1 MRKLTLSIV
10 LLTIMTSLVACGGNK
25 DNENETKPTLEV
37 IKPTETTEAETVP
50 DKLDDP
56 VKELEIHG
64 VYVGPDGEQMSA
76 DEFHALEESIIY
88 ENSPMLQAETRS
100 DESSTTSTGDNSST
114 VDNNSDTD
122 SDNNSSSNNDNS
134 SQTDNEDTSSN
145 SENVT
150 SYVEPTLSESE
161 IAEGQID
168 FTDDQYEAIQNS
180 IDEYTNKEAQSRMSG
195 ALDYYNNL
203 K

>member
-100 DESSTTSTGDNSST
+100 DESSTTSAGDNSST
-114 VDNNSDTD
+114 VYNNSDTD
-122 SDNNSSSNNDNS
+122 SNNNSSSNNDKS

-161 IAEGQID
+161 VAEGQRD
-168 FTDDQYEAIQNS
+168 FTDEEYEAIQNS
-180 IDEYTNKEAQSRMSG
+180 IDEYTKQKADEEIEIQFN
-195 ALDYYNNL
+195 
-203 K
+203 

>member
-1 MRKLTLSIV
+1 MKRNILLIPLSI
-10 LLTIMTSLVACGGNK
+10 LMLSLSACGGK
-25 DNENETKPTLEV
+25 DKPDETKPTLEV
-37 IKPTETTEAETVP
+37 IKPTETEAETVP

-76 DEFHALEESIIY
+76 DEFHALEESIRY
-88 ENSPMLQAETRS
+88 ENSPMLQAETGS
-100 DESSTTSTGDNSST
+100 DESSTTSAVDNSST

-122 SDNNSSSNNDNS
+122 SNNNSSSNNDNS
-134 SQTDNEDTSSN
+134 SQTANGDTSLN

-161 IAEGQID
+161 IAEGQRD
-168 FTDDQYEAIQNS
+168 FTDEEYEAIQNS
-180 IDEYTNKEAQSRMSG
+180 IDEYTLKEAQDLMLN
-195 ALDYYNNL
+195 LDWWRWYSE
-203 K
+203 

>member
-1 MRKLTLSIV
+1 MKRNILLIPLSV
-10 LLTIMTSLVACGGNK
+10 LILSLSACGGK
-25 DNENETKPTLEV
+25 DKPDETKPTLEV
-37 IKPTETTEAETVP
+37 IKPTETEAETAP

-114 VDNNSDTD
+114 VDNNSDTY
-122 SDNNSSSNNDNS
+122 SNNNSSSNNDNS
-134 SQTDNEDTSSN
+134 SQAANEDTSSN

-150 SYVEPTLSESE
+150 SYVESTLSESE
-161 IAEGQID
+161 VAEGQRD

>member
-161 IAEGQID
+161 IAEGQRD

>member
-1 MRKLTLSIV
+1 MA
-10 LLTIMTSLVACGGNK
+10 SLVACGGNK

-64 VYVGPDGEQMSA
+64 VYVEPDGSI
-76 DEFHALEESIIY
+76 LSPEEAYEMDKKIRY
-88 ENSPMLQAETRS
+88 ENSPMLQAETGS
-100 DESSTTSTGDNSST
+100 NESSTTSTGDNSST
-114 VDNNSDTD
+114 IDKNSDTD
-122 SDNNSSSNNDNS
+122 SNDNSSSDNDNS
-134 SQTDNEDTSSN
+134 SQTDNGDTSSN

-161 IAEGQID
+161 VAEGQRD
-168 FTDDQYEAIQNS
+168 FTDEEYEAIQNS
-180 IDEYTNKEAQSRMSG
+180 IDEYTNKKADEEIEFNFI
-195 ALDYYNNL
+195 D
-203 K
+203 

>member
-10 LLTIMTSLVACGGNK
+10 LLTIMVSLVACGGNK

-161 IAEGQID
+161 VAEGQRD
-168 FTDDQYEAIQNS
+168 FTDEEYEAIQNS
-180 IDEYTNKEAQSRMSG
+180 IDEYTKQKADEEIEIQFN
-195 ALDYYNNL
+195 
-203 K
+203 

>member
-10 LLTIMTSLVACGGNK
+10 LLTIMASLVACGGYK
-25 DNENETKPTLEV
+25 DNQNETKPTLEV
-37 IKPTETTEAETVP
+37 IEPTETTEAETVP

-76 DEFHALEESIIY
+76 DEFHALEESIRY
-88 ENSPMLQAETRS
+88 ENSPMLQAETGS
-100 DESSTTSTGDNSST
+100 DESSTTSAGDNSST

-122 SDNNSSSNNDNS
+122 SNNNSSSNNDNS
-134 SQTDNEDTSSN
+134 SQTDNGDTSLN

-161 IAEGQID
+161 VAEGQRD
-168 FTDDQYEAIQNS
+168 FTDEEYEAIQNS
-180 IDEYTNKEAQSRMSG
+180 IDEYTKQKADEEIEIQFN
-195 ALDYYNNL
+195 
-203 K
+203 

>member
-10 LLTIMTSLVACGGNK
+10 LLTTMASLVACGGNK
-25 DNENETKPTLEV
+25 NNQNETKPTLEV
-37 IKPTETTEAETVP
+37 IEPTETTEAETVP
-50 DKLDDP
+50 DKLNDP

-64 VYVGPDGEQMSA
+64 VYVEPDGSI
-76 DEFHALEESIIY
+76 LSPEEAYEMDKKIRY

-100 DESSTTSTGDNSST
+100 DESSTTSTGDNYST

-134 SQTDNEDTSSN
+134 SQTDNGDTSSN

-161 IAEGQID
+161 VAEGQRD
-168 FTDDQYEAIQNS
+168 FTDEEYEAIQNS
-180 IDEYTNKEAQSRMSG
+180 IDEYTKQKADEEIEIQFN
-195 ALDYYNNL
+195 
-203 K
+203 

>member
-1 MRKLTLSIV
+1 M
-10 LLTIMTSLVACGGNK
+10 
-25 DNENETKPTLEV
+25 
-37 IKPTETTEAETVP
+37 
-50 DKLDDP
+50 
-56 VKELEIHG
+56 
-64 VYVGPDGEQMSA
+64 GPDGEQMSA

-161 IAEGQID
+161 IAEGQRD

>member
-10 LLTIMTSLVACGGNK
+10 LLTIMASLVACGGNK
-25 DNENETKPTLEV
+25 DNQNETKPTLEV
-37 IKPTETTEAETVP
+37 IEPTETTEAETVP
-50 DKLDDP
+50 DKLNDP

-64 VYVGPDGEQMSA
+64 VYVEPDGSI
-76 DEFHALEESIIY
+76 LSPEEAYEMDKKIRY

-134 SQTDNEDTSSN
+134 SQTDDEDTSSN

-150 SYVEPTLSESE
+150 SYVETTLSESE
-161 IAEGQID
+161 VAEGQRD
-168 FTDDQYEAIQNS
+168 FTDEEYEAIQNS
-180 IDEYTNKEAQSRMSG
+180 IDEYTKQKADEEIEIQFN
-195 ALDYYNNL
+195 
-203 K
+203 

>member
-1 MRKLTLSIV
+1 
-10 LLTIMTSLVACGGNK
+10 MTSLVACGGNK

-88 ENSPMLQAETRS
+88 ENSPMLQAETGS
-100 DESSTTSTGDNSST
+100 NESSTTSTGDNSST
-114 VDNNSDTD
+114 IDKNSDTD
-122 SDNNSSSNNDNS
+122 SNDTSSSDNDNS
-134 SQTDNEDTSSN
+134 SQTDNVDTSSN

-161 IAEGQID
+161 VAEGQRD
-168 FTDDQYEAIQNS
+168 FTDEEYEAIQNS

-195 ALDYYNNL
+195 ALNYYNNL

>member
-1 MRKLTLSIV
+1 MSMVSLS
-10 LLTIMTSLVACGGNK
+10 ACGSK
-25 DNENETKPTLEV
+25 DDNQSDTKPTLEV
-37 IKPTETTEAETVP
+37 IKPTETEPQETLS
-50 DKLDDP
+50 DKLDDST
-56 VKELEIHG
+56 KELEIHG
-64 VYVGPDGEQMSA
+64 VYVEPDGSI
-76 DEFHALEESIIY
+76 LSPEEAYEMDKKIRY

-161 IAEGQID
+161 IAEGQRD

-180 IDEYTNKEAQSRMSG
+180 IDEYT
-195 ALDYYNNL
+195 L
-203 K
+203 KKADEEIEFNFID

>member
-1 MRKLTLSIV
+1 MKKNIILVPLSI
-10 LLTIMTSLVACGGNK
+10 LMLSLTACGGK
-25 DNENETKPTLEV
+25 DDKNSETVPSLEV

-76 DEFHALEESIIY
+76 DEFHALEESIRY
-88 ENSPMLQAETRS
+88 ENSPMLQAETGS
-100 DESSTTSTGDNSST
+100 DESSTTSAGDNSST
-114 VDNNSDTD
+114 VDKNSDTD
-122 SDNNSSSNNDNS
+122 SDDTSSSNNDNS
-134 SQTDNEDTSSN
+134 NQTDNRDTSSN

-161 IAEGQID
+161 VAEGQRD
-168 FTDDQYEAIQNS
+168 FTDEEYEAIQNS
-180 IDEYTNKEAQSRMSG
+180 IDEYTNKKADEEIEFNFI
-195 ALDYYNNL
+195 D
-203 K
+203 

>member
-1 MRKLTLSIV
+1 MKRNILLIPLLVIIISLS
-10 LLTIMTSLVACGGNK
+10 ACGGK
-25 DNENETKPTLEV
+25 DDKNSETVPSLEV
-37 IKPTETTEAETVP
+37 IKPTETTESETVP

-88 ENSPMLQAETRS
+88 ENSPMLQEETRS
-100 DESSTTSTGDNSST
+100 DESSTTSAGNNSST
-114 VDNNSDTD
+114 VDKNSDTD
-122 SDNNSSSNNDNS
+122 SNDTSSSNNDNS
-134 SQTDNEDTSSN
+134 SQTDNVDTSSN

-161 IAEGQID
+161 VAEGQRD
-168 FTDDQYEAIQNS
+168 FTDEEYEAIQNS
-180 IDEYTNKEAQSRMSG
+180 IDEYTNKKADEEIEFNFI
-195 ALDYYNNL
+195 D
-203 K
+203 

>member
-10 LLTIMTSLVACGGNK
+10 LLTIMASLVACGGNK
-25 DNENETKPTLEV
+25 DNQNETKPTLEV
-37 IKPTETTEAETVP
+37 IKPTETTEAETVQ

-64 VYVGPDGEQMSA
+64 VYAEPDGSI
-76 DEFHALEESIIY
+76 LSPEEAYEMDKKIRY

-122 SDNNSSSNNDNS
+122 NDNNSSSNNDNS
-134 SQTDNEDTSSN
+134 SQTDDEDTSSN

-161 IAEGQID
+161 VAEGQRD
-168 FTDDQYEAIQNS
+168 FTDEEYEAIQNS
-180 IDEYTNKEAQSRMSG
+180 IDEYTKQKADEEIEIQFN
-195 ALDYYNNL
+195 
-203 K
+203 

>member
-1 MRKLTLSIV
+1 MKKLTLSIV

-37 IKPTETTEAETVP
+37 IKPTETTEAETAP

-100 DESSTTSTGDNSST
+100 DESSTKSTGDNSST
-114 VDNNSDTD
+114 VDNNSDTY
-122 SDNNSSSNNDNS
+122 SNNNSSSNNDNS
-134 SQTDNEDTSSN
+134 SQAANEDTSSN

-150 SYVEPTLSESE
+150 SYVESTLSESE
-161 IAEGQID
+161 VAEGQRD
-168 FTDDQYEAIQNS
+168 FTDEEYEAIQNS
-180 IDEYTNKEAQSRMSG
+180 IDEYTNKKADEEIEFNFI
-195 ALDYYNNL
+195 D
-203 K
+203 